1 MEMTL
6 RWYGSQHDT
15 VMLEQ
20 LVNRGLKVIRFF
32 PAETYGG
39 VKKVLLEGLPTEK
52 QLEQFI
58 QSNEQTACPQE

>member
-1 MEMTL
+1 M
-6 RWYGSQHDT
+6 
-15 VMLEQ
+15 
-20 LVNRGLKVIRFF
+20 IRFF

-58 QSNEQTACPQE
+58 QSNEQTACPQESS